1 MKYSE
6 ILIFSWIMLVASS
19 AFAAAR
25 PNIPPLEASNY
36 QNIPKTAEVSSYLE
50 QIADGS
56 REASVINVGT
66 SAGGRPITAIL
77 LSKDKQFLQRN
88 PGQPD
93 TMTVMLNA
101 SQHGSESSGGEALQV
116 VAENILHGDLHHYLD
131 SINFILVP
139 ISNPD
144 GRDRKKRVNDNGVN
158 LSTDYI
164 LLSQPETQAM
174 SNFIYQMQP
183 DVMLDIHESSL
194 LKKSTLGAEGY
205 LTDFEA
211 QWEYAND
218 PNINANLQAFARDE
232 FLPTLITNTNNDG
245 VRASHYIGEITS
257 TKQEI
262 HNGGIS
268 LRNLRNF
275 GGQSNALSMLVENR
289 LDLSTGDYP
298 TPRNIK
304 ERVRKQVVCVDNFIK
319 LAEQNRII
327 ILGLVKNAKLS
338 PTEIVYLD
346 TEYVLDEDNP
356 TINIPLRHIDSGKL
370 EEITFPNA
378 TKIRVG
384 LPLQLP
390 SAYVVTKNQQLI
402 KELLDKHHIAY
413 TEVSTPID
421 VKVVVQHIQQVQI
434 TPTHLGR
441 AKVTSVLKEEE
452 KQITLEIGALLIL
465 MDQPGAT
472 IVPLFLD
479 PRSSNSIFQDSSHT
493 PLLTKGAAGKD
504 FFIVRVIN

>member
-1 MKYSE
+1 MKFAKN
-6 ILIFSWIMLVASS
+6 LVFSLFMPVVSS
-19 AFAAAR
+19 SLLAA
-25 PNIPPLEASNY
+25 PTNVPPLEASNY
-36 QNIPKTAEVSSYLE
+36 QNIPKTAEVSTYLRK
-50 QIADGS
+50 IADVS

-77 LSKDKQFLQRN
+77 LSNDKHFLQGK
-88 PGQPD
+88 PGKRD

-116 VAENILHGDLHHYLD
+116 VANEILQDPHHYLD
-131 SINFILVP
+131 HTNFILIP

-144 GRDRKKRVNDNGVN
+144 GRDGNKRRNDNGVN

-174 SNFIYQMQP
+174 SNLINKMQP

-218 PNINANLQAFARDE
+218 PNINAKLQAFTREE
-232 FLPTLITNTNNDG
+232 FLPALLIKTNNDG
-245 VRASHYIGEITS
+245 VRASHYTGEITS

-262 HNGGIS
+262 NNGGIS

-289 LDLSTGDYP
+289 LDLSTGAYP

-304 ERVRKQVVCVDNFIK
+304 ERVRKQVVCIDSFIE
-319 LAEQNRII
+319 LAAQHRPT
-327 ILGLVKNAKLS
+327 ILELVENARRS
-338 PTEIVYLD
+338 PTKTVYLD
-346 TEYVLDEDNP
+346 TGYVLDEDNP
-356 TINIPLRHIDSGKL
+356 TIEIPLRHIDSCKL
-370 EEITFPNA
+370 EEITYRNA
-378 TKIRVG
+378 TKITAE

-390 SAYVVTKNQQLI
+390 NAYAVTEHQQSI
-402 KELLDKHHIAY
+402 KELLDRHHIAY
-413 TEVSTPID
+413 TEVSTPTD
-421 VKVVVQHIQQVQI
+421 VNAIVQYIAQVRI
-434 TPTHLGR
+434 TPTRRGR
-441 AKVTSVLKEEE
+441 AKVATVLREEE
-452 KQITLEIGALLIL
+452 KEITLKAGALLIS
-465 MDQPGAT
+465 MDQADAKL
-472 IVPLFLD
+472 VPLFLD
-479 PRSSNSIFQDSSHT
+479 PRSSNSIFQESSNT
-493 PLLTKGAAGKD
+493 LLLTKGKAGKD
-504 FFIVRVIN
+504 FFIARVIR

>member
-1 MKYSE
+1 MKYSKN
-6 ILIFSWIMLVASS
+6 LIFSLIMLVASS
-19 AFAAAR
+19 SLVAAR
-25 PNIPPLEASNY
+25 TNIPPLEASNY
-36 QNIPKTAEVSSYLE
+36 QNIPNTAEVSSYLE
-50 QIADGS
+50 HIADGS
-56 REASVINVGT
+56 REASVTTVGT

-77 LSKDKQFLQRN
+77 LSKDKQFLQRK
-88 PGQPD
+88 PGHPD
-93 TMTVMLNA
+93 TLTVMLNA
-101 SQHGSESSGGEALQV
+101 SQHGSESSGDEALQV
-116 VAENILHGDLHHYLD
+116 VANNILHGNLHHYLD
-131 SINFILVP
+131 SINFILIP

-144 GRDRKKRVNDNGVN
+144 GRDHKKRVNDNGVN
-158 LSTDYI
+158 LSTDYT

-218 PNINANLQAFARDE
+218 PNINAKLQAFARDK
-232 FLPTLITNTNNDG
+232 FLPTLLTNTNNDG

-304 ERVRKQVVCVDNFIK
+304 ERVRKQVVCIDNFIK
-319 LAEQNRII
+319 LAEQNHAI
-327 ILGLVKNAKLS
+327 ILGLVKNAKLR
-338 PTEIVYLD
+338 PREIVYLE

-356 TINIPLRHIDSGKL
+356 TIKIPLRHIDTGKL
-370 EEITFPNA
+370 EEITYPNA
-378 TKIRVG
+378 TKITAG

-390 SAYVVTKNQQLI
+390 NAYVVTENQQLI
-402 KELLDKHHIAY
+402 KELLDNHHIAY
-413 TEVSTPID
+413 TEVSTPTA
-421 VKVVVQHIQQVQI
+421 VKEIVQHIEQVKI
-434 TPTHLGR
+434 THTHIGR
-441 AKVTSVLKEEE
+441 AKVTSGLKEEE
-452 KQITLEIGALLIL
+452 KEIK
-465 MDQPGAT
+465 
-472 IVPLFLD
+472 VF
-479 PRSSNSIFQDSSHT
+479 
-493 PLLTKGAAGKD
+493 KGL
-504 FFIVRVIN
+504 NW

>member
-6 ILIFSWIMLVASS
+6 NLIFSLIMLVASS
-19 AFAAAR
+19 SLVAAR
-25 PNIPPLEASNY
+25 TNIPPLEASNY

-50 QIADGS
+50 HIADGS
-56 REASVINVGT
+56 REASVTTVGT

-77 LSKDKQFLQRN
+77 LSKDQQFLQRK

-116 VAENILHGDLHHYLD
+116 VANNILHGDLHHYLD
-131 SINFILVP
+131 SINFILIP

-144 GRDRKKRVNDNGVN
+144 GRDHKKRVNDNGVN
-158 LSTDYI
+158 LSTDYT

-218 PNINANLQAFARDE
+218 PNINAKLQAFARDE
-232 FLPTLITNTNNDG
+232 FLPTLLTNTNNDG

-275 GGQSNALSMLVENR
+275 GGQNNALSMLVENR

-319 LAEQNRII
+319 LAEQNRAV
-327 ILGLVKNAKLS
+327 ILGLVKNARLS

-356 TINIPLRHIDSGKL
+356 TIKIPLRHIDSGKL
-370 EEITFPNA
+370 EEITYPNA
-378 TKIRVG
+378 TKIRAG

-390 SAYVVTKNQQLI
+390 NAYVVTKNQQLI
-402 KELLDKHHIAY
+402 QELLDKHHIAY
-413 TEVSTPID
+413 TEVSTPIE
-421 VKVVVQHIQQVQI
+421 VKAIVQHIEQVQI

-441 AKVTSVLKEEE
+441 PKVASVLKEEE
-452 KQITLEIGALLIL
+452 KEITVEPGALLIS
-465 MDQPGAT
+465 MDQPGANL
-472 IVPLFLD
+472 VPLFLD
-479 PRSSNSIFQDSSHT
+479 PRSSNSIFQDSSNT

-504 FFIVRVIN
+504 FFIARVIN